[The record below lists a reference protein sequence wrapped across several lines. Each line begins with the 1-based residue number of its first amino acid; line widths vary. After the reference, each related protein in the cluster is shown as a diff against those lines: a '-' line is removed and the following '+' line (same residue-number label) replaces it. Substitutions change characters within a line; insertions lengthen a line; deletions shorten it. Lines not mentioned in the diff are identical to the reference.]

1 MINNAYLF
9 SQPSSIIFIKGI
21 NNSDRV
27 CVCVCVYIYT
37 SFIGNVNADFMTFK
51 GIGYPPKIKCS
62 ENLLILRPS
71 EM

>member
-27 CVCVCVYIYT
+27 CVYIYT
-37 SFIGNVNADFMTFK
+37 SFIGNVNADFMTLK